1 MWWWFRIDVI
11 KVIGD
16 KSVAQGVIL
25 YEDSGL
31 KVYAMDWCWA
41 LCFKL
46 KDRDEINT
54 TALLL
59 HLGMLPTAG
68 DIVEGLWNW
77 VRQSCL
83 MQVADWQVRHLEE
96 TVKDNILKVMA
107 IA

>member
-1 MWWWFRIDVI
+1 VWRWFRIDVI

-16 KSVAQGVIL
+16 KSGAQGVIF

-31 KVYAMDWCWA
+31 KVYEMDWCWA
-41 LCFKL
+41 LCTCF
-46 KDRDEINT
+46 KDRDEIDT

-68 DIVEGLWNW
+68 DIVEGLWNR